1 MKSEPCKF
9 PASISTELLP
19 AEVLTDHSR
28 NVHQDIDNASRG
40 QLLSGMGIVALRL
53 AWEDPF

>member
-1 MKSEPCKF
+1 MKPEPCKF

-40 QLLSGMGIVALRL
+40 QLLSGIVALRL